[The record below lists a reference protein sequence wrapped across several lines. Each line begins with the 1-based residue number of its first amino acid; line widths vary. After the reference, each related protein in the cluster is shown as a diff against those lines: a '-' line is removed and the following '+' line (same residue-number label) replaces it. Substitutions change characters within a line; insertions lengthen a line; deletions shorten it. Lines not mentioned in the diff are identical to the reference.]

1 MQPPRRLRGVKQQA
15 ASPGSTRVKDNDYAA
30 IGERWLS
37 RSSDGSADTTGLSSL
52 RAFRLA
58 GIDAERAQ
66 GALVHRLRHTFATE
80 PPNSD
85 VNVYTSMRA
94 SSCSMPAEGPR
105 RASQCRGGQ
114 RRVRRRWRPL
124 PLQGH
129 TARPPAPAVSSTFVR
144 RGNRTRWTA
153 SVRSTAER
161 PGRQLQLTARFLG
174 IRAVDNSAPDPVP
187 VPLRRSSARKSSGSL
202 LGSAKPPRSTPFK
215 IGRLSIR
222 TC

>member
-1 MQPPRRLRGVKQQA
+1 MMADEALRLAIKLAVDAGDYERAGALLDVARRTAPKA
-15 ASPGSTRVKDNDYAA
+15 ASVAGSY
-30 IGERWLS
+30 G
-37 RSSDGSADTTGLSSL
+37 
-52 RAFRLA
+52 
-58 GIDAERAQ
+58 
-66 GALVHRLRHTFATE
+66 
-80 PPNSD
+80 
-85 VNVYTSMRA
+85 
-94 SSCSMPAEGPR
+94 
-105 RASQCRGGQ
+105 
-114 RRVRRRWRPL
+114 
-124 PLQGH
+124 
-129 TARPPAPAVSSTFVR
+129 TAPCPAVSSTFVR

-187 VPLRRSSARKSSGSL
+187 VPLRRSSARKSSGSS